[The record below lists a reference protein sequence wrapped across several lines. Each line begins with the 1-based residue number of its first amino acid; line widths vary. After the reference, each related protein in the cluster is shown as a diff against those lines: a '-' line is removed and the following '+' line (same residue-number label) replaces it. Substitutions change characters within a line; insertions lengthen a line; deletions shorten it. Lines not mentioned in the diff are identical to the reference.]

1 MMDKIIQVTNLEKKY
16 KKKNVLKKISF
27 AVKSGELF
35 SILGPNGAGKSTT
48 ISILCGFVHPTS
60 GQVELDDKTWNDAGE
75 TLKKEIGI
83 VFQSS
88 VLDKVLSGKENLEIR
103 ACFYEKNKEQAKK
116 RAKQCAQSV
125 DALAF
130 WEQPYGTLSGG
141 QQRRIDIARALLG
154 NPKILF
160 LDEPTTGL
168 DVISRYRMWEMIQ
181 ILQKERQLT
190 VILTTH
196 YMEEA
201 TSSDRI
207 LLLNEGGILA
217 IDTPNALKEQYDVQ
231 TIENVFIK
239 ATIGDELK

>member
-1 MMDKIIQVTNLEKKY
+1 MDKIIQVKNLEKNY
-16 KKKNVLKKISF
+16 KQKAILKKINF
-27 AVKSGELF
+27 AVKYGELF

-48 ISILCGFVHPTS
+48 ISILCGFVNPTA
-60 GQVELDDKTWNDAGE
+60 GQVELDHKTWNLAGK

-88 VLDKVLSGKENLEIR
+88 VLDKALSGKENLEIR
-103 ACFYEKNKEQAKK
+103 ARFYEKNKEQAKK
-116 RAKQCAQSV
+116 RAKKCAEAV
-125 DALAF
+125 DALGF
-130 WEQPYGTLSGG
+130 WEQIYGTLSGG

-154 NPKILF
+154 KPKILF

-168 DVISRYRMWEMIQ
+168 DVISRYRMWDMIKT
-181 ILQKERQLT
+181 LQKDHQLT

-207 LLLNEGGILA
+207 LLLNEGEILA
-217 IDTPNALKEQYDVQ
+217 MDTPTALKKQYNVQ
-231 TIENVFIK
+231 TIEDVFIK
-239 ATIGDELK
+239 ATIGEGIK